1 MTTAEGAG
9 DGLDGLPADARRR
22 LDAFTKAVDRI
33 DVDRLR
39 TFAAEPAEPRHQA
52 AIDTAELVAI
62 ESGLVPAVDAAR
74 RVVVEALIREFG
86 ARQYRVWIGGV
97 AMAPNV
103 GPVEER
109 VAITRSLADA
119 VTAIVL
125 GERLDPDDAAELLG
139 LWARLLPDAAASDER
154 APAR

>member
-1 MTTAEGAG
+1 MTREGG
-9 DGLDGLPADARRR
+9 TDDGLDGLPADARRR
-22 LDAFTKAVDRI
+22 LDAFTRAVDRI

-39 TFAAEPAEPRHQA
+39 TFAAEPEEPRHQE

-62 ESGLVPAVDAAR
+62 ESGLVPAVEAAR

-86 ARQYRVWIGGV
+86 ARQYRVWVGGI

-109 VAITRSLADA
+109 VAIARSLADA
-119 VTAIVL
+119 VTAMVL
-125 GERLDPDDAAELLG
+125 GTRLDPDDVAELLG
-139 LWARLLPDAAASDER
+139 LWARLLPGGAEDDER
-154 APAR
+154 SPAR